1 MKNQSNTL
9 FSNPFYRGSI
19 DNNGY
24 TINLNPN
31 LYGNLFTLDGAFS
44 LRYPI
49 GEKGSVGADVLIPKD
64 SGIGGFPFKNSR
76 NYLPAT
82 LELAEQIHKRELNPG
97 LVYDGG
103 YLSELNVAYLESFKK
118 ISGFEVP
125 AIHKAKKD
133 LLTKLFNKVLGEEE
147 LTPTKI
153 LRPMFLTNN
162 DQFKPVI
169 NYSMFRFIPIITKE
183 V

>member
-1 MKNQSNTL
+1 MTNQSNTL
-9 FSNPFYRGSI
+9 FNNPFFKGSI

-24 TINLNPN
+24 TINLNPD

-44 LRYPI
+44 LRYPT

-82 LELAEQIHKRELNPG
+82 LELSEQIHKRELNPG
-97 LVYDGG
+97 LIYDGG
-103 YLSELNVAYLESFKK
+103 YLSELNIAYLESFKK
-118 ISGFEVP
+118 ISEFEVP
-125 AIHKAKKD
+125 AIHKAKKN
-133 LLTKLFNKVLGEEE
+133 LLIKLTDIVLGEEDIE
-147 LTPTKI
+147 PTNI

-162 DQFKPVI
+162 DQFKPAI
-169 NYSMFRFIPIITKE
+169 DYSKFRLIPIITKE